1 MRRNFYLHT
10 RRNEMKKLFFGL
22 FVVFS
27 ICAAVVS
34 CKGKQA
40 PSSAQAARP
49 ETKKPDFTLR
59 FGHSLTDQDIYNVYM
74 KEWADAVLE
83 ATNGGL
89 LVEIYPNSQLGSEE
103 DVIEQIRQG
112 ANMGWQTDFARLGSY
127 VNGLSVVNAPFFV
140 DNLEEAFKLRES
152 ATIKALNE
160 ELARKYGIAHISFDW
175 IQGQRHVFTNKIA
188 KSPAEMHGLLIRAAP
203 APIWA
208 ESVNAMGC
216 KATPLPY
223 GDIYTGIQTKVVD
236 GCELPYNA
244 ANNLKL
250 SEVTSYVM
258 ETGHI
263 FQLNAM
269 IVSDVWLK
277 KLPVDYQKILIDEC
291 DKAGERA
298 TYALAEQTADSKKKM
313 IDGGIVVIPRE
324 ELDIAAFKAASI
336 QAYNVLGLISDRDRV
351 YADIGKQ

>member
-1 MRRNFYLHT
+1 
-10 RRNEMKKLFFGL
+10 MKKLLLGFFAAIS
-22 FVVFS
+22 VFL
-27 ICAAVVS
+27 IVVS
-34 CKGKQA
+34 CNKSKQV
-40 PSSAQAARP
+40 AANS
-49 ETKKPDFTLR
+49 EVKKPGFTLR

-74 KEWADAVLE
+74 KEWADAVLA
-83 ATNGGL
+83 ATNGDVL
-89 LVEIYPNSQLGSEE
+89 IELYPSSQLGSEE

-127 VNGLSVVNAPFFV
+127 INGLSVVNAPFFV
-140 DNLEEAFKLRES
+140 DSLDEAFELQGS
-152 ATIKALNE
+152 ATIKKLNE
-160 ELARKYGIAHISFDW
+160 ELSQKYGIAHISFDW
-175 IQGQRHVFTNKIA
+175 IQGQRHVFANKIA
-188 KSPAEMHGLLIRAAP
+188 RSPSEMRGLLIRAAP

-208 ESVNAMGC
+208 ESVNSMGC

-269 IVSDVWLK
+269 IVSDAWLK
-277 KLPVDYQKILIDEC
+277 KLPAEYQKIIIEEC

-298 TYALAEQTADSKKKM
+298 TYALAEQTADSKQKM
-313 IDGGIVVIPRE
+313 VDGGITVIPRE
-324 ELDIAAFKAASI
+324 ELDIAAFKASSI
-336 QAYNVLGLISDRDRV
+336 QAYNILGLISYRDQV

>member
-1 MRRNFYLHT
+1 MLEWANAVSEAT
-10 RRNEMKKLFFGL
+10 DG
-22 FVVFS
+22 
-27 ICAAVVS
+27 AVV
-34 CKGKQA
+34 
-40 PSSAQAARP
+40 
-49 ETKKPDFTLR
+49 
-59 FGHSLTDQDIYNVYM
+59 I
-74 KEWADAVLE
+74 
-83 ATNGGL
+83 
-89 LVEIYPNSQLGSEE
+89 EIYPSSQLGSEE

-112 ANMGWQTDFARLGSY
+112 ANLGWQTDFARLGSY

-140 DNLEEAFKLRES
+140 DDIDEAFKLQES
-152 ATIKALNE
+152 ETIKKLND
-160 ELARKYGIAHISFDW
+160 ELAQKFGIANISFDW
-175 IQGQRHVFTNKIA
+175 VQGQRHVFAIKIA
-188 KSPAEMHGLLIRAAP
+188 KSPAEMQGLLIRAAP

-250 SEVTSYVM
+250 SEVVPYVM

-269 IVSDVWLK
+269 IISEEWLK
-277 KLPVDYQKILIDEC
+277 KLPAEYQKIIIDEC
-291 DKAGERA
+291 NKAGERA
-298 TYALAEQTADSKKKM
+298 SFALAEQTASSKQNM

-324 ELDIAAFKAASI
+324 ELDIDAFKASSI
-336 QAYNVLGLISDRDRV
+336 QAYDILGLTSYRDQV
-351 YADIGKQ
+351 YADIGK